1 MSFKIMVVERML
13 RYSITGV
20 QYSITVFYYWY
31 TVFYEG
37 SIKYA
42 NMISF

>member
-1 MSFKIMVVERML
+1 MVVERML